1 MSLANSPVFTSS
13 QTDAPRPLERLQV
26 SDGLLITAN
35 HWQRAHYYHWQYQS
49 LHYQALQESGIVK
62 GLGICLIEAP
72 AEIPSK
78 YRDARWIQVQP
89 GLAIDQFGH
98 AIVVPEAMDFRVASE
113 APTTGTTIVYI
124 VLRYVDPDQL
134 QASSSPQSEFVQ
146 ETFRIDET
154 TNLPDDEDIVLCR
167 ILLKPGTVTL
177 EPTPNVFAPI
187 ANQLDLRH
195 RKSVQAKSQ
204 IEVQVGTFVYPAEA
218 DRNPWVELLRSLTP
232 LYPAMQGKVQALNQS
247 VDFTGYDLLHLTQDQ
262 FVTLADS
269 RFESVKTALK
279 SGTVLLI
286 EASTQGSPIA
296 KLGRLHSE
304 LQQAIGQAKRES
316 NSSPLLSEL
325 EIECAAIAE
334 DLNQQFQPIHHAV
347 QSMIIQMGL
356 QQDIAEEMAGVST
369 EGVADGEGDATTS
382 SETDSPID
390 DSSNFSATPKSGQ
403 SDGVI
408 DRTHPIRRQPFLFS
422 QFPTVNDHP
431 LYLWNWGNIILAIG
445 ELSGS
450 WDLDPADQAFMT
462 SRESLRN
469 AHELGINLLQFAAS
483 HHHLTQLQAP
493 PLIRSRS

>member
-35 HWQRAHYYHWQYQS
+35 HWQRAHYYHRQYQS

-62 GLGICLIEAP
+62 GLGIYLIEAP

-98 AIVVPEAMDFRVASE
+98 AIVVPETMDFRVASE
-113 APTTGTTIVYI
+113 APTTGKTIVYI

-134 QASSSPQSEFVQ
+134 QASSSAQSEFVQ

-167 ILLKPGTVTL
+167 ILLEPGTVTL
-177 EPTPNVFAPI
+177 EPTYNVFSPI
-187 ANQLDLRH
+187 ANQVDLRD

-218 DRNPWVELLRSLTP
+218 DRNPWFELLRSLTT
-232 LYPAMQGKVQALNQS
+232 LYPAMQGKVQSLNQS

-269 RFESVKTALK
+269 RFESVKTTLK
-279 SGTVLLI
+279 SGTILLI

-296 KLGRLHSE
+296 KLGKLHHE
-304 LQQAIGQAKRES
+304 LQQAIAQAKRES
-316 NSSPLLSEL
+316 NSGIILSEL
-325 EIECAAIAE
+325 ETECAAIAE
-334 DLNQQFQPIHHAV
+334 DLNQQFQPIHQAV
-347 QSMIIQMGL
+347 QSMITQLGL
-356 QQDIAEEMAGVST
+356 QPDMAEETAAVATNS
-369 EGVADGEGDATTS
+369 VADDEDKETTN
-382 SETDSPID
+382 DI
-390 DSSNFSATPKSGQ
+390 SNLSATPKLGQ

-408 DRTHPIRRQPFLFS
+408 DRSHLLRRQPFLFS
-422 QFPTVNDHP
+422 QFPTVNEHP

-445 ELSGS
+445 DLSRS
-450 WDLDPADQAFMT
+450 WDLDPHDQDFMT

-469 AHELGINLLQFAAS
+469 AHEFGINLLQFATS
-483 HHHLTQLQAP
+483 HHHLTQLQAA
-493 PLIRSRS
+493 PLIGSRSQI